1 MDSGSHADDH
11 PEMKPATVFKGSA
24 TEACTETPMGLVD
37 IEAMEEASRAADDHH
52 PELRPP
58 DIGVISKDA
67 KSEGISRTAPPMG
80 LIGVGVNESSY
91 HFRVSLPGIPN
102 TTQSN
107 LKCEIGSDGTVC
119 IQGVPV
125 TTDSAAMQ
133 YSSDGH
139 RMIFQQLSS
148 PGPITVSFTLPG
160 PVDPHMA
167 ELAFC
172 PDGILEA
179 GKRKS
184 EGMDSGSQAV
194 DHPEMKP
201 AAVFKR
207 SATEAC
213 MGTPTDVV
221 DIEAMDEGIHDADD
235 HYPELKPSDVGV
247 ISKDGKFLGI
257 DDGSHVSAEV
267 SRHWSCMGTPKE
279 LALAM
284 PPMGLVGIGVSEEA
298 FIFRVSLLG
307 IQNTRRYLR
316 CKIRL
321 DGTVHIK
328 GVVVTTDAAMKYSS
342 IRHQMIFWQL
352 SPGPFTVT
360 FTLPGHVD
368 PHLAKLV
375 YRPDGILEVVVM
387 KFK

>member
-11 PEMKPATVFKGSA
+11 PEMKPATVFEGSA
-24 TEACTETPMGLVD
+24 TEACTGTPTGLVD
-37 IEAMEEASRAADDHH
+37 IEAMEEASRDADDHH
-52 PELRPP
+52 PELKPS

-67 KSEGISRTAPPMG
+67 KQSEGISRTAPPMG

-125 TTDSAAMQ
+125 TTDSAAALQ
-133 YSSDGH
+133 YSSEWH
-139 RMIFQQLSS
+139 QMIFQQLSS

-167 ELAFC
+167 ELAFR
-172 PDGILEA
+172 PDGILEVVVMKSK
-179 GKRKS
+179 KRKS

-194 DHPEMKP
+194 DHPEIMKP

-221 DIEAMDEGIHDADD
+221 DIEAMDEGIHDAND
-235 HYPELKPSDVGV
+235 HHPELKPSDIGV
-247 ISKDGKFLGI
+247 ISKDGKPQGI
-257 DDGSHVSAEV
+257 GDISPASDEGS
-267 SRHWSCMGTPKE
+267 GKE
-279 LALAM
+279 LALTA
-284 PPMGLVGIGVSEEA
+284 PPMGLVGISVSEEA
-298 FIFRVSLLG
+298 FIFRVSLPG
-307 IQNTRRYLR
+307 IQNTQSNSR
-316 CKIRL
+316 I
-321 DGTVHIK
+321 
-328 GVVVTTDAAMKYSS
+328 
-342 IRHQMIFWQL
+342 MI
-352 SPGPFTVT
+352 
-360 FTLPGHVD
+360 
-368 PHLAKLV
+368 
-375 YRPDGILEVVVM
+375 
-387 KFK
+387 

>member
-1 MDSGSHADDH
+1 MDSRSHADDH
-11 PEMKPATVFKGSA
+11 PEMKPATVFERSA
-24 TEACTETPMGLVD
+24 TEACMETPTGLVD
-37 IEAMEEASRAADDHH
+37 IEAMEEASRDADDHH
-52 PELRPP
+52 PELKPS

-67 KSEGISRTAPPMG
+67 KESEGISCTMPPMG

-125 TTDSAAMQ
+125 TTDSAAAQQ

-139 RMIFQQLSS
+139 QMIFQQLSS

-167 ELAFC
+167 ELAFR
-172 PDGILEA
+172 PDGILEVSE
-179 GKRKS
+179 KS

-194 DHPEMKP
+194 DHPEIMKP
-201 AAVFKR
+201 
-207 SATEAC
+207 
-213 MGTPTDVV
+213 
-221 DIEAMDEGIHDADD
+221 DI
-235 HYPELKPSDVGV
+235 GV
-247 ISKDGKFLGI
+247 IISKDGESQGI
-257 DDGSHVSAEV
+257 DDGSPASDEG
-267 SRHWSCMGTPKE
+267 SGKE
-279 LALAM
+279 LALTAP

-298 FIFRVSLLG
+298 FIFRVSLPG

-328 GVVVTTDAAMKYSS
+328 GVVVATDAAMKYSS
-342 IRHQMIFWQL
+342 MRHQMIFWQL
-352 SPGPFTVT
+352 SPGPFTVS
-360 FTLPGHVD
+360 FTLPGPVD
-368 PHLAKLV
+368 PHLAKFV
-375 YRPDGILEVVVM
+375 FRPDGILEVVVM